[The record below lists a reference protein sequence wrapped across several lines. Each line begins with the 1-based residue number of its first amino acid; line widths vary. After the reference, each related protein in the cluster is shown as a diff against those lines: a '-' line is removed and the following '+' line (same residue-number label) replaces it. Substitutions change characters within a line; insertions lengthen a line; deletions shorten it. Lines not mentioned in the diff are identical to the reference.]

1 MECPDT
7 TLGPSMNGGGAAA
20 AAAAAKRRREQREE
34 EEMTGYTP
42 EELASGS
49 EFKILRSA
57 TSAFRRPEFLKQVLN
72 EEKAAGWTLVEKF
85 DNSRIRLKRSASA
98 RTDGSSTTFDPY
110 RSYVGI
116 SETALG
122 LRIGAAILIGLAVVF
137 GAIAAIVRGT

>member
-1 MECPDT
+1 
-7 TLGPSMNGGGAAA
+7 MNGGGVAA
-20 AAAAAKRRREQREE
+20 AAAAAKRRRQQREE

-57 TSAFRRPEFLKQVLN
+57 TAAFRRPEFLRRVL
-72 EEKAAGWTLVEKF
+72 EEEQSAGWTLVEKF
-85 DNSRIRLKRSASA
+85 DNSRIRLKRPESA
-98 RTDGSSTTFDPY
+98 RADGGSARFDPY

-122 LRIGAAILIGLAVVF
+122 LRIVAAILIGLSFLF
-137 GAIAAIVRGT
+137 GGIAFLARGA